1 VVADLTA
8 KEGVARVVAAAKE
21 MASASAG
28 GLWAVV
34 NNAGL
39 CLPGNVEWL
48 LPESY
53 EKTMALNFH
62 APVAVTYELL
72 PLLKATQGR
81 VINVTSV
88 DGFIA
93 LPTNAAYNASKHA
106 LEAYSDSLRCEM
118 KPWGVG
124 VVVVEPATMRT
135 PLAMSFA
142 DSWLQGFLNAPA
154 DRRAPYGSAWAE
166 RIAAG
171 TKKGLEGL
179 AADPAVTVKAMVRAL
194 VHPDPPTRMPTG
206 NAAHYL
212 FKPLSHLPDKTRD
225 RLLYSMSFPGPPPAG
240 LDGDKKSS

>member
-1 VVADLTA
+1 MD
-8 KEGVARVVAAAKE
+8 
-21 MASASAG
+21 
-28 GLWAVV
+28 W
-34 NNAGL
+34 
-39 CLPGNVEWL
+39 LPPL
-48 LPESY
+48 SY
-53 EKTMALNFH
+53 EITMKLNFH
-62 APVAVTYELL
+62 APVTLTYELL
-72 PLLKATQGR
+72 PLLKTAQGR

-118 KPWGVG
+118 RHWGVK

-142 DSWLQGFLNAPA
+142 DGWLKGFHQAPPE
-154 DRRAPYGSAWAE
+154 RRTPYGSRWAE

-179 AADPAVTVKAMVRAL
+179 AADPAITVQAL
-194 VHPDPPTRMPTG
+194 MLALTHQDPPTRMPTG

-212 FKPLSHLPDKTRD
+212 FKPLSYLPDKTRD
-225 RLLYSMSFPGPPPAG
+225 ALLYGMSFPGPSPDG
-240 LDGDKKSS
+240 LERKKAK